1 MKSYYVISTRLFVI
15 FFAIAV
21 QRVRDYIHYIDDKI
35 PTKPVMAATLD
46 DDLEITRWMVPSI
59 VELLKESQKL
69 SENIYL
75 AEIEVQSIDRLV
87 ELLNQCKRD
96 NENYIKQ
103 LSVRIIKALV

>member
-1 MKSYYVISTRLFVI
+1 M
-15 FFAIAV
+15 
-21 QRVRDYIHYIDDKI
+21 QRVRDYIHYIDGKI

-46 DDLEITRWMVPSI
+46 DDLEITRWTVPSI
-59 VELLKESQKL
+59 IELLKESQKL

-75 AEIEVQSIDRLV
+75 AEIEVQSIDRLL

>member
-1 MKSYYVISTRLFVI
+1 M
-15 FFAIAV
+15 
-21 QRVRDYIHYIDDKI
+21 RDYIHYIDGKI
-35 PTKPVMAATLD
+35 PTKPAMAMSLVD
-46 DDLEITRWMVPSI
+46 DFEIMDWTVPSI

-75 AEIEVQSIDRLV
+75 AEIEVQSVDKLL

-96 NENYIKQ
+96 NEKYLKQ

>member
-1 MKSYYVISTRLFVI
+1 ML
-15 FFAIAV
+15 
-21 QRVRDYIHYIDDKI
+21 RVRDYIQYIDDKI
-35 PTKPVMAATLD
+35 STKPVMATMMTLD
-46 DDLEITRWMVPSI
+46 DDFEITRWTVPSI

-75 AEIEVQSIDRLV
+75 AEIEVQSIDKLL
-87 ELLNQCKRD
+87 EQLNQCKRD